1 MAFGQGRSGGGG
13 RGRGG
18 DKKPGDKEKGQR
30 RTLFRRRKVCKFC
43 ADKIDDINY
52 KDVKLIGPFVP
63 ERGKILPRRI
73 SGTCAMHQRKLQT
86 AIKRASRSRSCRTSR
101 IDERHPMEVILR
113 EHVDNLGRRGEV
125 VKVADGYA
133 RNYLLPRKLALL
145 ATEGNK
151 KQIEREKVKFDL
163 KEAEEQK
170 VAQAMAERIGNIDV
184 EIARKVGETDAL
196 YGSVTTSDIADALA
210 KKGFEVDRRKLV
222 CKSRSRSSVSTAFP
236 SSCTA
241 K

>member
-73 SGTCAMHQRKLQT
+73 SGTCAMHQRKLRT
-86 AIKRASRSRSCRTSR
+86 AIMRARQ
-101 IDERHPMEVILR
+101 
-113 EHVDNLGRRGEV
+113 
-125 VKVADGYA
+125 
-133 RNYLLPRKLALL
+133 LAL
-145 ATEGNK
+145 
-151 KQIEREKVKFDL
+151 IP
-163 KEAEEQK
+163 
-170 VAQAMAERIGNIDV
+170 
-184 EIARKVGETDAL
+184 
-196 YGSVTTSDIADALA
+196 YTS
-210 KKGFEVDRRKLV
+210 E
-222 CKSRSRSSVSTAFP
+222 
-236 SSCTA
+236 
-241 K
+241 